1 MWGPPSTSA
10 LEHVPLRHLRLLRE
24 EKARFP
30 DERLKGF
37 SVNGAVG
44 KTGGKRNPVC
54 LDSQLRGQCLLSL
67 GTVLSSGRCWGQG
80 QMLGSEPAVPVPG
93 RRHGTHLL
101 PKPEF
106 AQL

>member
-1 MWGPPSTSA
+1 MLGPPTASA
-10 LEHVPLRHLRLLRE
+10 LEHIPLRHLRLLRE

-44 KTGGKRNPVC
+44 KTRGKRNPVC
-54 LDSQLRGQCLLSL
+54 LDSQLRGQCLLRL
-67 GTVLSSGRCWGQG
+67 GTVRSSGRCWGQV

-93 RRHGTHLL
+93 RRRGTHLL